1 MFYDVIM
8 VLVRWH
14 YRNGVY
20 VSTHLRRRRVRPGTD
35 QTSLLPALLPR
46 LALDAAPMTRTGAQ
60 DSVPAPVLTGQ
71 RALPIGA
78 IG

>member
-1 MFYDVIM
+1 M

-20 VSTHLRRRRVRPGTD
+20 VRTHLRRRRARPGTD

-46 LALDAAPMTRTGAQ
+46 STLDAAGMTRTAAP
-60 DSVPAPVLTGQ
+60 DTVPAPVLPGQ

-78 IG
+78 IS